1 MSDGNYEF
9 NCDNECDHQFLI
21 DRHLLYNRK
30 KLKEETY
37 EHYAGFD
44 ALMDTHSV
52 LKDPFKEAE
61 FQSAVTKTTNWVAK
75 NTDWDLS
82 DPLVTKFIETIAFK
96 KANEAIFN
104 EQNDFVNRVRVFVNN
119 NAENKIKKIGAAE
132 FIANMLM
139 PVGKVPTNIVKQL
152 GWGVYG
158 IPKGL
163 LEARKVLKEGIENAT
178 PEQKDHILKL
188 LKAGTLGNALLATGA
203 LLAYSHFGG
212 MYNQFDKSKRKQDD
226 VKTGESKI
234 GGTEIPKYAEHALPM
249 QLLQS
254 GATMRRIYDYY
265 RSKHEKIPQAIGTA
279 IWGTGFS
286 LISEIPFVNLAEKL
300 FEAKNPYGLQKEA
313 NSIAAMA
320 IPQMLKEYAKSHD
333 VDANGNPIVR
343 KPKDIVDAFKYNIP
357 GLRQEVPEAPVKYL
371 DKADIDK
378 PAWKYLTEHGI
389 ELPKTNPDKL
399 KFKNENGKEFD
410 LNSLG
415 YTDKQKD
422 DFAKLRTDKIEEK
435 INAAIKNN
443 LLDKLTPEQLKKRIA
458 AYEKMATLFAKNS
471 VRKQIQESKK

>member
-1 MSDGNYEF
+1 
-9 NCDNECDHQFLI
+9 
-21 DRHLLYNRK
+21 
-30 KLKEETY
+30 
-37 EHYAGFD
+37 
-44 ALMDTHSV
+44 
-52 LKDPFKEAE
+52 
-61 FQSAVTKTTNWVAK
+61 
-75 NTDWDLS
+75 
-82 DPLVTKFIETIAFK
+82 
-96 KANEAIFN
+96 
-104 EQNDFVNRVRVFVNN
+104 
-119 NAENKIKKIGAAE
+119 
-132 FIANMLM
+132 
-139 PVGKVPTNIVKQL
+139 
-152 GWGVYG
+152 
-158 IPKGL
+158 
-163 LEARKVLKEGIENAT
+163 
-178 PEQKDHILKL
+178 
-188 LKAGTLGNALLATGA
+188 
-203 LLAYSHFGG
+203 
-212 MYNQFDKSKRKQDD
+212 
-226 VKTGESKI
+226 
-234 GGTEIPKYAEHALPM
+234 M